1 MNRKTPQSSD
11 EDNTSFPRSSSSVNA
26 SAGFEAGDHHAHG
39 GEAAK
44 GQQRF
49 PRRKSK
55 EEISQESIAER
66 LRAKRQGS

>member
-1 MNRKTPQSSD
+1 MNRKTPQISD
-11 EDNTSFPRSSSSVNA
+11 EDNTSFPQSSSSVDA
-26 SAGFEAGDHHAHG
+26 SAGFEVGDHRAHG

-55 EEISQESIAER
+55 EEIPQEPLAER